1 MGRAPADAAP
11 GARHPSTVASGRYR
25 TQVGSHGVKD
35 RVVRRALTGY
45 ALLLPSLVGVGCFLL
60 LPIVVVAWLSL
71 HSWNLLG
78 PREFVGLRNW
88 RAVLGD
94 RDFGHALL
102 VTLVLAAIVV
112 PLQTVLG
119 FAVAAPLARRRGG
132 GALRVV
138 FALPWMCA
146 PLAVGVVWQWLFAPT
161 GGVVNA
167 LLGRRIEWLADP
179 ALALPSVAAVSI
191 WSNFG
196 YVALFFVAG
205 LRAIPQDILDAGAL
219 DGANGWRRVRFLLL
233 PLLRP
238 TMFFVLVTGV
248 LTAFQTF
255 DTVYALTKGGPG
267 DRTDVVAM
275 RIFYEAFDAARPG
288 RAAVMA
294 IVVFAVIFTIT
305 LAQHRYFRNRTV
317 YEY

>member
-1 MGRAPADAAP
+1 M
-11 GARHPSTVASGRYR
+11 
-25 TQVGSHGVKD
+25 D
-35 RVVRRALTGY
+35 RRVRRALTSY
-45 ALLLPSLVGVGCFLL
+45 ALLLPSLVGVGVFLA
-60 LPIVVVAWLSL
+60 LPVVVVAWLSL

-78 PREFVGLRNW
+78 PMEFAGLRNW

-94 RDFGHALL
+94 REFGHSLM
-102 VTLVLAAIVV
+102 VTLALTGIVV
-112 PLQTVLG
+112 PVQTVLG
-119 FAVAAPLARRRGG
+119 FAVAALLARRRGG
-132 GALRVV
+132 SALRVV
-138 FALPWMCA
+138 YALPWMCA
-146 PLAVGVVWQWLFAPT
+146 PVAVGVVWQWLFAPT
-161 GGVVNA
+161 GGAIDA
-167 LLGRRIEWLADP
+167 LLGRHIEWLTDP

-191 WSNFG
+191 WANVG

-205 LRAIPQDILDAGAL
+205 IRAIPRELLDAGAL
-219 DGANGWRRVRFLLL
+219 DGATGWRRIRWLIL

-267 DRTDVVAM
+267 DRTEVVAM
-275 RIFYEAFDAARPG
+275 RIFSEAFVAARPG

-294 IVVFAVIFTIT
+294 IVVCVVMVAIT
-305 LAQHRYFRNRTV
+305 LVQHRYFRNRTT

>member
-1 MGRAPADAAP
+1 M
-11 GARHPSTVASGRYR
+11 
-25 TQVGSHGVKD
+25 
-35 RVVRRALTGY
+35 
-45 ALLLPSLVGVGCFLL
+45 LLAPSLFGIGVFLI
-60 LPIVVVAWLSL
+60 LPIVLVGWLSL

-78 PREFVGLRNW
+78 PIEFVGLRNW
-88 RAVLGD
+88 RSVLSD
-94 RDFGHALL
+94 DAFGHSLL
-102 VTLVLAAIVV
+102 VTAALTLLVV

-119 FAVAAPLARRRGG
+119 FAVAALLVRRRAG
-132 GALRVV
+132 GAFRAL

-146 PLAVGVVWQWLFAPT
+146 PVAVGVIWRWLFAPT
-161 GGVVNA
+161 DGALNA

-205 LRAIPQDILDAGAL
+205 LRAIPPEIHEAGAL
-219 DGANGWRRVRFLLL
+219 DGATGWRRIRWLTL

-238 TMFFVLVTGV
+238 TLFFVLVTGTI
-248 LTAFQTF
+248 TAFQTF

-267 DRTDVVAM
+267 DRTNVVAM
-275 RIFYEAFDAARPG
+275 QIFSEAFNAARPG

-294 IVVFAVIFTIT
+294 IVVFGIMLAIT
-305 LAQHRYFRNRTV
+305 VLQHRYFRTRTG
-317 YEY
+317 YEF

>member
-1 MGRAPADAAP
+1 M
-11 GARHPSTVASGRYR
+11 AR
-25 TQVGSHGVKD
+25 VGSHGVK
-35 RVVRRALTGY
+35 RRETRRALTGY
-45 ALLLPSLVGVGCFLL
+45 ALLLPSLIGVGCFLL
-60 LPIVVVAWLSL
+60 LPIAVVAWLSL

-78 PREFVGLRNW
+78 PVRFVGLRNW

-112 PLQTVLG
+112 PVQTVLG
-119 FAVAAPLARRRGG
+119 FAVATPLARRRGG
-132 GALRVV
+132 TALRVIY
-138 FALPWMCA
+138 ALPWMCA
-146 PLAVGVVWQWLFAPT
+146 PVAVGVVWQWLFAPT
-161 GGVVNA
+161 GGAIDA
-167 LLGRRIEWLADP
+167 LLGRRIEWLSDP

-205 LRAIPQDILDAGAL
+205 LRAIPQEILEAGTL
-219 DGANGWRRVRFLLL
+219 DGASGWRRVRWVLL

-248 LTAFQTF
+248 LTVFQTF
-255 DTVYALTKGGPG
+255 DSVYALTRGGPG
-267 DRTDVVAM
+267 NRTDVVAM
-275 RIFYEAFDAARPG
+275 RIFSEAFDAARPG

-294 IVVFAVIFTIT
+294 IVVFVVMFAIT
-305 LAQHRYFRNRTV
+305 LAQHRYFRNRTA

>member
-1 MGRAPADAAP
+1 MNRRAV
-11 GARHPSTVASGRYR
+11 R
-25 TQVGSHGVKD
+25 
-35 RVVRRALTGY
+35 RVVTSCV
-45 ALLLPSLVGVGCFLL
+45 LLLPSLVGVGCFLL

-71 HSWNLLG
+71 YSWNLLG
-78 PREFVGLRNW
+78 PMEFAGLRNW
-88 RAVLGD
+88 RSVLSD
-94 RDFGHALL
+94 RTFGHALL
-102 VTLVLAAIVV
+102 VTLALTAIVV

-132 GALRVV
+132 AVLRVV

-146 PLAVGVVWQWLFAPT
+146 PVAVGVVWQWLFAPT
-161 GGVVNA
+161 DGALNA
-167 LLGRRIEWLADP
+167 ALGRRVEWLSDP
-179 ALALPSVAAVSI
+179 VLALPSVAAVSI
-191 WSNFG
+191 WMNFG

-205 LRAIPQDILDAGAL
+205 IRAIPRELLEAGAL
-219 DGANGWRRVRFLLL
+219 DGATGWRRTRWLVL

-255 DTVYALTKGGPG
+255 DTVYALTRGGPG
-267 DRTDVVAM
+267 DRTEVVAM
-275 RIFYEAFDAARPG
+275 RMFTEAFGAARPG

-294 IVVFAVIFTIT
+294 LVVFAVMFTIT
-305 LAQHRYFRNRTV
+305 LVQHRYFRNRTT

>member
-1 MGRAPADAAP
+1 MDRRA
-11 GARHPSTVASGRYR
+11 
-25 TQVGSHGVKD
+25 
-35 RVVRRALTGY
+35 VRRALTSY

-60 LPIVVVAWLSL
+60 LPIAVVAWLSL

-78 PREFVGLRNW
+78 PMRFAGLGNW
-88 RAVLGD
+88 RSVLTD
-94 RDFGHALL
+94 PAFGHALL
-102 VTLVLAAIVV
+102 VTLALAAIVV

-119 FAVAAPLARRRGG
+119 FAVAAPLARSERG
-132 GALRVV
+132 AVLRVV
-138 FALPWMCA
+138 YALPWMCA
-146 PLAVGVVWQWLFAPT
+146 PVAVGVVWQWLFAPT
-161 GGVVNA
+161 GGAVNA
-167 LLGRRIEWLADP
+167 LLGQRIEWLSDP
-179 ALALPSVAAVSI
+179 MLALPSVAAVSI

-205 LRAIPQDILDAGAL
+205 LRAIPQEILDAGAL
-219 DGANGWRRVRFLLL
+219 DGASGWRRTRWLLL

-238 TMFFVLVTGV
+238 TMFFVLVTGM

-275 RIFYEAFDAARPG
+275 RIFSEAFDAARPG

-294 IVVFAVIFTIT
+294 IVVFVVMFTIT
-305 LAQHRYFRNRTV
+305 LIQHRYFRNRTT